1 MNETTMYLDEFE
13 GNTEKPRCFD
23 SDNLPRLHFDL
34 LFLSFIH
41 TSANIYNEFCVVEL
55 HIH

>member
-1 MNETTMYLDEFE
+1 MYLDEFE